1 MPAIRLAR
9 CGAPREERLSPAG
22 GLLVGLTCLLV
33 SFAAL
38 ASLPGGERA
47 AEPLAIVF
55 PPWVDGSEAV
65 ALSFAAGHQV
75 LRTGRLSS
83 IVVVAP
89 KTSGREAAPLPKGA
103 WLSFALTGLA
113 GCLDAPGPMRAT
125 T

>member
-1 MPAIRLAR
+1 
-9 CGAPREERLSPAG
+9 
-22 GLLVGLTCLLV
+22 LLV

-38 ASLPGGERA
+38 ASLPGGEGA
-47 AEPLAIVF
+47 VEPVAIVF
-55 PPWVDGSEAV
+55 PPWTERSEAV

-89 KTSGREAAPLPKGA
+89 APSGGEATRLPKGA

-113 GCLDAPGPMRAT
+113 GCLDAAGAT
-125 T
+125 KAAI